1 MKAPGSHG
9 LPHGSIRDRIRI
21 ARDRAGL
28 TRADLGRR
36 VGVGPSAAR
45 QWESR
50 GATTPRIEH
59 LASIAAVTG
68 VAFEWIATGRGLMA
82 LPNSE
87 EQPVLVEEV
96 FARDAD
102 EERLLIAF
110 RRVNARH
117 REHLIRLVEGLS
129 R

>member
-1 MKAPGSHG
+1 MQVDSH
-9 LPHGSIRDRIRI
+9 
-21 ARDRAGL
+21 L
-28 TRADLGRR
+28 T
-36 VGVGPSAAR
+36 
-45 QWESR
+45 
-50 GATTPRIEH
+50 H
-59 LASIAAVTG
+59 G

-117 REHLIRLVEGLS
+117 REHLIRLIEGLS